1 VVYEEIKLRGF
12 MKILALIALVITCW
26 IGWRLYSNR
35 HSMPCPAWLSWMVE
49 LDNPFA
55 KAHKASEIIQM
66 LPLSNGIRILDI
78 GCGPGRVLLPL
89 AKKIEDKGGHATGL
103 DIQAEMI
110 EKTRLKARDLNISNI
125 DFIKSSI
132 DEAKINEPYDI
143 VLMICVLG
151 EIPQN
156 NRKSVLQ
163 KIANHLQSNGII
175 SITETIFDPHF
186 QSRKYVSEIMK
197 KVGFVEA
204 KFSGNRLAYTVHF
217 KKKENKE

>member
-1 VVYEEIKLRGF
+1 
-12 MKILALIALVITCW
+12 MNILALIALVITCW

-66 LPLSNGIRILDI
+66 LQLKNGIRILDI

-89 AKKIEDKGGHATGL
+89 AKKIEEKGGHATGL

-125 DFIKSSI
+125 DFIKLSI
-132 DEAKINEPYDI
+132 DEGKINEPYDI

-197 KVGFVEA
+197 EVGFVEA